1 MQLFMRMGIPK
12 VVTSDQGTEFNNQ
25 LNEEFMRLLNIDHR
39 LSTPYH
45 PQVSAEAEWEDLIE
59 LFCICPMPEIPP
71 MVECSRCIV
80 TGSYHVSCVSVP
92 QEALDDSNIGFVKTV
107 S

>member
-1 MQLFMRMGIPK
+1 MCIGCIKLNTSFLMQLFMRMGIPK

-45 PQVSAEAEWEDLIE
+45 PQVSVINII
-59 LFCICPMPEIPP
+59 CITLHIMLLLLYIY
-71 MVECSRCIV
+71 I
-80 TGSYHVSCVSVP
+80 Y
-92 QEALDDSNIGFVKTV
+92 IGKWFGGEV
-107 S
+107 

>member
-1 MQLFMRMGIPK
+1 MQLFMRMGILK

-45 PQVSAEAEWEDLIE
+45 PQVSVINIICITLHIMLLLLYIYRQMVWWRGLIR
-59 LFCICPMPEIPP
+59 PYK
-71 MVECSRCIV
+71 RCW
-80 TGSYHVSCVSVP
+80 
-92 QEALDDSNIGFVKTV
+92 SN

>member
-1 MQLFMRMGIPK
+1 MQLFMRMGILK

-45 PQVSAEAEWEDLIE
+45 PQVSVINIICITLHYAVITIGKWFGGEA
-59 LFCICPMPEIPP
+59 
-71 MVECSRCIV
+71 
-80 TGSYHVSCVSVP
+80 
-92 QEALDDSNIGFVKTV
+92 
-107 S
+107 